1 MKTLLVEDDDD
12 TAQYIVKGLR
22 KSGFTVERAR
32 DGQAGFALAKDGGYD
47 VLIVDRMLPELD
59 GLNLTKRLRGAGCRT
74 PILFLTAMG
83 GVGDRVEGLESG
95 GDDYLVKPFAL
106 TELAARMVSLTRRS
120 QRTGAD
126 TATILRTGDLE
137 MDLIARTVTRGGRR
151 IDLQPQEFRLLEYLV
166 RNEGRTVT
174 RTMLI
179 ENVWQL
185 HFDPHTNIVE
195 SHMSRL
201 RAKVDRDFPTQL
213 IQTIRGSG
221 YILRGN

>member
-12 TAQYIVKGLR
+12 TAQYIAKGLR
-22 KSGFTVERAR
+22 NSGFSVERAR
-32 DGQAGFALAKDGGYD
+32 DGKTGFSLANSGGYD
-47 VLIVDRMLPELD
+47 VVVIDRMLPKLD
-59 GLNLTKRLRGAGCRT
+59 GLTLAKHLRDAGCLT

-106 TELAARMVSLTRRS
+106 TELVARLVALTRRT
-120 QRTGAD
+120 QRTGAN
-126 TATILRTGDLE
+126 TPTVLRAGDLE
-137 MDLIARTVTRGGRR
+137 LDLIARTVTRGGRR
-151 IDLQPQEFRLLEYLV
+151 IDLQPQEYRLLEYLV

-179 ENVWQL
+179 ENVWEL
-185 HFDPHTNIVE
+185 HFDPQTNIVE

-201 RAKVDRDFPTQL
+201 RAKIDRGFPMQL
-213 IQTIRGSG
+213 IHTIRGSG